1 MDGYAVEDVIN
12 GAPASFGWDFSY
24 PWPTMASYF
33 MLSISVSFGKN
44 SHIDHTEED
53 PLAHAQHPI
62 DLLDTEPMKD
72 IGHQGLKAHVLDA
85 SHVFG
90 SLEIIRSP
98 VFSTFSCIVDDC
110 GECVSIS
117 HGKGNV

>member
-1 MDGYAVEDVIN
+1 MDGYAVKDVIN
-12 GAPASFGWDFSY
+12 GGSRF
-24 PWPTMASYF
+24 
-33 MLSISVSFGKN
+33 LSMGLQLPLANNGVIFHAVDLCKLRKN
-44 SHIDHTEED
+44 SDIDHTGDD

-62 DLLDTEPMKD
+62 DLLDAEPMKD